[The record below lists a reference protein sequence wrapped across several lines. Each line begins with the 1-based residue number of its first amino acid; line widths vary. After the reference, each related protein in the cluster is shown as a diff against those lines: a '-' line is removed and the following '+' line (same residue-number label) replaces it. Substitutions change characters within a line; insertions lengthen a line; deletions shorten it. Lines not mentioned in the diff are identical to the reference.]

1 MRNQGDSRPGSSEAA
16 EATPRLAVMLGWGA
30 MGFLVGAVFWHFVG
44 FWGFVSTVV
53 LSGGPRPVH
62 IVEQAGPDCV
72 DLRRDAITGEV
83 TALRCPDVAP
93 LLVEA
98 ARGREDNARPVLAQ
112 STPARRWTVL
122 VSQDEDDGGPAE
134 R

>member
-1 MRNQGDSRPGSSEAA
+1 
-16 EATPRLAVMLGWGA
+16 MLGWGV

-44 FWGFVSTVV
+44 FWGFVSSVV
-53 LSGGPRPVH
+53 LRGAPPRVH

-72 DLRRDAITGEV
+72 ELRRDAATGEV
-83 TALRCPDVAP
+83 AAVRCPDVAP

-112 STPARRWTVL
+112 SAPARRWTVL